1 MTMVSKLSV
10 MQETV
15 RRSVAGDIAR
25 IHQLAVR
32 PAWSFLTRPG
42 GSDEV
47 VLEGEG
53 ARGRTRRHPKLRE
66 DALDVARVG
75 VLADHERGRDL
86 TVALAG
92 RQQAEHLELARRQ
105 PVRRPVVVRSRQRSE
120 QLEIGRGSELRED
133 APSRVDLQGKRIV
146 VAQRATRDADQQ
158 TRACQLVRRLELL
171 PEPPRAAK
179 VYERRVGR

>member
-53 ARGRTRRHPKLRE
+53 ARGRTRRQPKLRE
-66 DALDVARVG
+66 DVLDVARDG

-120 QLEIGRGSELRED
+120 QLEIGRGSEPFED
-133 APSRVDLQGKRIV
+133 ATSSVDFECERVF
-146 VAQRATRDADQQ
+146 VAERAVGDTDQQ
-158 TRACQLVRRLELL
+158 
-171 PEPPRAAK
+171 
-179 VYERRVGR
+179 